1 LFRRA
6 AQMHELSLT
15 EALIALV
22 EDEGRKHGCS
32 RVRTVRVEIG
42 AISAIEPEAMRFCFD
57 AVTRGTI
64 AEGAVLDI
72 LSVPGR
78 GWCLDCGKEVALS
91 GRLDPCPDCG
101 SDCVQPMAGGDDLRL
116 KELEVE

>member
-1 LFRRA
+1 
-6 AQMHELSLT
+6 MHELSLT

-64 AEGAVLDI
+64 ADGAVLDI
-72 LSVPGR
+72 IMMPGR
-78 GWCLDCGKEVALS
+78 GWCLDCDKEVALS
-91 GRLDPCPDCG
+91 RPLDSCPDCG
-101 SDCVQPMAGGDDLRL
+101 GNCVQPMAGGDDLRL

>member
-1 LFRRA
+1 
-6 AQMHELSLT
+6 MHELSLT

-22 EDEGRKHGCS
+22 EDEGRKHGCV

-42 AISAIEPEAMRFCFD
+42 AICAIEPEAMRFCFD

-64 AEGAVLDI
+64 ADGAVLDI
-72 LSVPGR
+72 VSVPGR
-78 GWCLDCGKEVALS
+78 GWCVDCGKEVALS
-91 GRLDPCPDCG
+91 HRLDPCPDCG
-101 SDCVQPMAGGDDLRL
+101 GECVQPMTGGDDLRL

>member
-1 LFRRA
+1 
-6 AQMHELSLT
+6 MHELSLN

-22 EDEGRKHGCS
+22 EDEARKHGCT

-57 AVTRGTI
+57 AVTRGTL
-64 AEGAVLDI
+64 AEGAALDI
-72 LSVPGR
+72 VTVPGR
-78 GWCLDCGKEVALS
+78 GRCVDCGREVSLTQ
-91 GRLDPCPDCG
+91 RLELCPQCG
-101 SDCVQPMAGGDDLRL
+101 TGFVRPFAGDDLRL

>member
-1 LFRRA
+1 
-6 AQMHELSLT
+6 MHELSLT

-42 AISAIEPEAMRFCFD
+42 AISTVEPDAMRFCFD

-64 AEGAVLDI
+64 ADGAVLDI
-72 LSVPGR
+72 LTVSGR
-78 GWCLDCGKEVALS
+78 GWCLDCCKEVALS
-91 GRLDPCPDCG
+91 QRLAPCPDCG
-101 SDCVQPMAGGDDLRL
+101 NDCVQPMAGGDDLRL